1 MIGLLVSDQ
10 WIRCMKNHANYPVSG
25 KLKILLTIVII
36 LGIAFRFINLDRK
49 VYWHDEVYTS
59 MRAAGFTRSEIDQE
73 LFQNTIISAPS
84 LQKFQQI
91 KPGSTV
97 ADTINSLKVEDPQHP
112 PLYFLMA
119 RFWMQNFGGSL
130 TASRLLPALLSL
142 FSLLLMYKLA
152 IELFNSQRVAWMATA
167 LLAISP
173 FDILFAQTARQY
185 GLLTTLILGSSL
197 SLLQSL
203 RHSHWKNWAV
213 YGISVA
219 LGLYTHPFFALTLIG
234 QGVFVLLGRHD
245 IETHR
250 WMVAPI
256 FQGINRWL
264 GFASAIALALLLYA
278 PWIQVLYSNA
288 QRTADTT
295 DWARIPQPF
304 SYLAKLWTLSF
315 TSLFIDLDF
324 GFDNPWNFLLRVPFL
339 ILIFGAFYLVY
350 RRTPQRTWLFIFT
363 SVFVPFLLLV
373 LPDLLLGGKRSA
385 VSRYLISCYPG
396 IQLAMAYLLSI
407 GLTTGKVFW
416 RGALALVFTASVIS
430 CGTSALAE
438 TWWSKDLSYDNATV
452 SRLVNVEAAKNPVLA
467 SDIGDDFTNT
477 GDLISLSY
485 RLKANVRLFLM
496 NRPTNFDAISS
507 RDSQGVAQEP
517 EVLLFR
523 PSNAMRE
530 AIAQKGWRLQEVY
543 ASGRLW
549 RLIRPT

>member
-1 MIGLLVSDQ
+1 
-10 WIRCMKNHANYPVSG
+10 MKNYAKRTASAR
-25 KLKILLTIVII
+25 LRMLLTIVII
-36 LGIAFRFINLDRK
+36 LGIALRFINLDRK

-59 MRAAGFTRSEIDQE
+59 MRAAGFTRGAIDQE
-73 LFQNTIISAPS
+73 LFQNKIIPAPS

-119 RFWMQNFGGSL
+119 RFWMQIFGGSL

-142 FSLLLMYKLA
+142 FSLPLMYKLA
-152 IELFNSQRVAWMATA
+152 IELFDSQRVAWMATA

-185 GLLTTLILGSSL
+185 GLLTTLIIGSSL
-197 SLLQSL
+197 SLLRSL

-234 QGVFVLLGRHD
+234 QGVFVILNKQPVKPHKGNVVPR
-245 IETHR
+245 
-250 WMVAPI
+250 V
-256 FQGINRWL
+256 QGVNRWL

-278 PWIQVLYSNA
+278 PWIQVLYTNA
-288 QRTADTT
+288 QRAADTT

-324 GFDNPWNFLLRVPFL
+324 GFDNSWNFLLRIPFIIL
-339 ILIFGAFYLVY
+339 ILSAFYFVY
-350 RRTPQRTWLFIFT
+350 RRTSQHVWLFILT
-363 SVFVPFLLLV
+363 SVFVPFLLLA
-373 LPDLLLGGKRSA
+373 LPDLLIGGKRSA

-396 IQLAMAYLLSI
+396 IQLAVAYLLAI

-416 RGALALVFTASVIS
+416 RSALALVLTASVIS
-430 CGTSALAE
+430 CGTSVLAE
-438 TWWSKDLSYDNATV
+438 TWWNKDLSYDNATV
-452 SRLVNVEAAKNPVLA
+452 SRLVNAEAAKNPVLA

-485 RLKANVRLFLM
+485 RLKDNVRLFLM
-496 NRPTNFDAISS
+496 SRPTNFDAI
-507 RDSQGVAQEP
+507 AQEP

-530 AIAQKGWRLQEVY
+530 AIAQKGWRLQEVS
-543 ASGRLW
+543 APGRLW
-549 RLIRPT
+549 RLIRSA

>member
-1 MIGLLVSDQ
+1 
-10 WIRCMKNHANYPVSG
+10 MKNHAKHTASTG
-25 KLKILLTIVII
+25 LKRILTIVII

-59 MRAAGFTRSEIDQE
+59 MRAAGFTRGEIDEE
-73 LFQNTIISAPS
+73 LFQNKIIPAST

-97 ADTINSLKVEDPQHP
+97 TDTINSLKVEDPQHP

-130 TASRLLPALLSL
+130 IASRLLPALLSL
-142 FSLLLMYKLA
+142 VSLPLMYKLA
-152 IELFNSQRVAWMATA
+152 MELFVSQRVAWMATA

-185 GLLTTLILGSSL
+185 GLLATLVIGSSL

-203 RHSHWKNWAV
+203 RHSSWKNWAV

-234 QGVFVLLGRHD
+234 QGVFVLLSRRNVQ
-245 IETHR
+245 ETR
-250 WMVAPI
+250 RIDAPVAQSI
-256 FQGINRWL
+256 HRWL
-264 GFASAIALALLLYA
+264 GFAGAIALALLLYV
-278 PWIQVLYSNA
+278 PWIQVLLSNA
-288 QRTADTT
+288 QRAAATT

-304 SYLAKLWTLSF
+304 SYLAKLWTFSF
-315 TSLFIDLDF
+315 TSLFIDLNF
-324 GFDNPWNFLLRVPFL
+324 GFDNPWNFLLRVPFVIL
-339 ILIFGAFYLVY
+339 ILGSFFFLC
-350 RRTPQRTWLFIFT
+350 RRTPQRIRLFILT
-363 SVFVPFLLLV
+363 SVFVPFLLLA
-373 LPDLLLGGKRSA
+373 LPDLLVGGKRSA

-396 IQLAMAYLLSI
+396 IQLAVAYLLAI
-407 GLTTGKVFW
+407 GLTTGKAFW
-416 RGALALVFTASVIS
+416 RGALAVVMAASVIS

-438 TWWSKDLSYDNATV
+438 SWWNKDLSYDNATV
-452 SRLVNVEAAKNPVLA
+452 SRLVNAEAAKNPVLV

-485 RLKANVRLFLM
+485 RLKDNVRLFLM
-496 NRPTNFDAISS
+496 SRPSNFDAI
-507 RDSQGVAQEP
+507 AQEA

-523 PSNAMRE
+523 PSNEIRE
-530 AIAQKGWRLQEVY
+530 AIAQKGWSLQMVS
-543 ASGRLW
+543 APGRLW
-549 RLIRPT
+549 RLIRTA

>member
-1 MIGLLVSDQ
+1 
-10 WIRCMKNHANYPVSG
+10 MKNHANHTASAG
-25 KLKILLTIVII
+25 LRILLIIVII

-59 MRAAGFTRSEIDQE
+59 MRAAGFTRGEIDEE
-73 LFQNTIISAPS
+73 LFQNKIIPAPA

-112 PLYFLMA
+112 PLYFLMT
-119 RFWMQNFGGSL
+119 RFWMQIFGGSL

-142 FSLLLMYKLA
+142 FSLPLMYKLA

-167 LLAISP
+167 LFAISP

-185 GLLTTLILGSSL
+185 GLLTTLVIGSSL
-197 SLLQSL
+197 SLLRSL
-203 RHSHWKNWAV
+203 RYSNWKNWTV

-234 QGVFVLLGRHD
+234 QGIFVLLGRRNVQ
-245 IETHR
+245 TNR
-250 WMVAPI
+250 WIVSPVA
-256 FQGINRWL
+256 QGINRWL
-264 GFASAIALALLLYA
+264 GFGGAIALALVLYA
-278 PWIQVLYSNA
+278 PWIQVLFTNS
-288 QRTADTT
+288 QRAADTT

-315 TSLFIDLDF
+315 TSLFVDLDF
-324 GFDNPWNFLLRVPFL
+324 GFDNPWTYLLRIPFVVL
-339 ILIFGAFYLVY
+339 ILGAFYFVY
-350 RRTPQRTWLFIFT
+350 RRTPRRVWLFILT
-363 SVFVPFLLLV
+363 SVFVPFLLLA

-396 IQLAMAYLLSI
+396 IQLAVAYLLAI
-407 GLTTGKVFW
+407 GLTTGRAFW
-416 RGALALVFTASVIS
+416 RGALALVVTASIIS

-438 TWWSKDLSYDNATV
+438 TWWNKDLSYENATV
-452 SRLVNVEAAKNPVLA
+452 SRLVNAEAAKNPVLA

-485 RLKANVRLFLM
+485 RLKDNVRLFLM
-496 NRPTNFDAISS
+496 SRPTNFEAI
-507 RDSQGVAQEP
+507 AQES

-523 PSNAMRE
+523 PSNAIRK
-530 AIAQKGWRLQEVY
+530 AIAQKGWRLQAVS
-543 ASGRLW
+543 APGNLW
-549 RLIRPT
+549 RLIRPA

>member
-1 MIGLLVSDQ
+1 MIGLLVSDE
-10 WIRCMKNHANYPVSG
+10 WIRRMKNHANHTTSARLRV
-25 KLKILLTIVII
+25 LLTIVII

-59 MRAAGFTRSEIDQE
+59 MRAAGFTRGEIDEE
-73 LFQNTIISAPS
+73 LFQNKIIPAPT

-97 ADTINSLKVEDPQHP
+97 ADTIDSLKVEDPQHP

-142 FSLLLMYKLA
+142 FSLPLMYKLA
-152 IELFNSQRVAWMATA
+152 MELFNSQRVAWMATA

-173 FDILFAQTARQY
+173 FDILFDQTARQY
-185 GLLTTLILGSSL
+185 GLLMTLVIGSSL
-197 SLLQSL
+197 SLLRSL
-203 RHSHWKNWAV
+203 RHSHWKNWTA

-234 QGVFVLLGRHD
+234 HGVFVLLGRRN
-245 IETHR
+245 IETNR
-250 WMVAPI
+250 WIVAPVA
-256 FQGINRWL
+256 QGINRWL
-264 GFASAIALALLLYA
+264 GFGSAIALALLLYA
-278 PWIQVLYSNA
+278 PWIRVLSTNS
-288 QRTADTT
+288 QRAAATT

-324 GFDNPWNFLLRVPFL
+324 GFNNPWTYLLRVPFVVM
-339 ILIFGAFYLVY
+339 ILGALYFVY
-350 RRTPQRTWLFIFT
+350 RRTPRRVWLFILT
-363 SVFVPFLLLV
+363 SVFVPFLLLA

-396 IQLAMAYLLSI
+396 IQLAVAYLLAI
-407 GLTTGKVFW
+407 GLTTGKAFW
-416 RGALALVFTASVIS
+416 RGALAVVMTASVIS

-438 TWWSKDLSYDNATV
+438 TWWNKDLSYDNATV
-452 SRLVNVEAAKNPVLA
+452 SRLVNAEAAKNPVVA

-477 GDLISLSY
+477 GDLISLSF
-485 RLKANVRLFLM
+485 RLKDNVRLFLM
-496 NRPTNFDAISS
+496 SRPSNFEAI
-507 RDSQGVAQEP
+507 AQEP

-523 PSNAMRE
+523 PSNVMRE
-530 AIAQKGWRLQEVY
+530 AIAQKGWRLQMVS
-543 ASGRLW
+543 APGRLW
-549 RLIRPT
+549 RLIRTA

>member
-1 MIGLLVSDQ
+1 
-10 WIRCMKNHANYPVSG
+10 MKNHANHTASAG
-25 KLKILLTIVII
+25 LKILLTIVII

-59 MRAAGFTRSEIDQE
+59 MRAAGFTRGEIDEE
-73 LFQNTIISAPS
+73 LFQNKIIPAPS

-130 TASRLLPALLSL
+130 ISSRLLPALLSL
-142 FSLLLMYKLA
+142 FSLPLMYKLA
-152 IELFNSQRVAWMATA
+152 MELFGSQRVAWMATA

-185 GLLTTLILGSSL
+185 GLLTTLVIGSSL
-197 SLLQSL
+197 SLLRAASQIPQGSL
-203 RHSHWKNWAV
+203 RHSNWKNWTV

-234 QGVFVLLGRHD
+234 HGVFVLMGRRNVQTD
-245 IETHR
+245 R
-250 WMVAPI
+250 WIVAPVA
-256 FQGINRWL
+256 QGINRWL
-264 GFASAIALALLLYA
+264 GFGSAIALALLLYA
-278 PWIQVLYSNA
+278 PWIQVLFTNA

-295 DWARIPQPF
+295 DWARIPQPL

-315 TSLFIDLDF
+315 TSLFVDLDL
-324 GFDNPWNFLLRVPFL
+324 GFDNPWTFLLRVPFVML
-339 ILIFGAFYLVY
+339 ILGAFYFVY
-350 RRTPQRTWLFIFT
+350 RRTPRRVWLFILT
-363 SVFVPFLLLV
+363 SVFVPFLLLA
-373 LPDLLLGGKRSA
+373 LPDLLVGGKRSA

-396 IQLAMAYLLSI
+396 IQLAVAYLLAI
-407 GLTTGKVFW
+407 GLTTGKAFW
-416 RGALALVFTASVIS
+416 RGALALVVTASLIS

-438 TWWSKDLSYDNATV
+438 SWWNKDLSYDNATV
-452 SRLVNVEAAKNPVLA
+452 SRLVNAEAAKNPVLA

-477 GDLISLSY
+477 GDLISLSF
-485 RLKANVRLFLM
+485 RLKDNVRLFLM
-496 NRPTNFDAISS
+496 SRPTNFEAI
-507 RDSQGVAQEP
+507 AQEP

-530 AIAQKGWRLQEVY
+530 AIAQKGWRLQSVS
-543 ASGRLW
+543 APSRLW
-549 RLIRPT
+549 RLIRTA

>member
-1 MIGLLVSDQ
+1 
-10 WIRCMKNHANYPVSG
+10 MKNHAKHTASKG
-25 KLKILLTIVII
+25 LRSILTIVII

-59 MRAAGFTRSEIDQE
+59 MRAAGFTRGEIDEE
-73 LFQNTIISAPS
+73 LFQNKIIPAST

-130 TASRLLPALLSL
+130 IASRLLPALLSL
-142 FSLLLMYKLA
+142 VSLPLMYKLA
-152 IELFNSQRVAWMATA
+152 MELFKSQRVAWMATA

-185 GLLTTLILGSSL
+185 GLLTTLIIGSSL
-197 SLLQSL
+197 SLLRAASQIPQGSL
-203 RHSHWKNWAV
+203 RHSSWKNWTV
-213 YGISVA
+213 YGIAVA

-234 QGVFVLLGRHD
+234 QGVFILLNSRYFKSRKGS
-245 IETHR
+245 
-250 WMVAPI
+250 VAPVAP
-256 FQGINRWL
+256 GINHWL
-264 GFASAIALALLLYA
+264 GFTGAIALALLLYA

-288 QRTADTT
+288 QRAAATT

-324 GFDNPWNFLLRVPFL
+324 GFDNPWNFLLRVPFVIL
-339 ILIFGAFYLVY
+339 ILSAFYFVY
-350 RRTPQRTWLFIFT
+350 RRTPRRVWLFILT
-363 SVFVPFLLLV
+363 SVFVPFLLLA
-373 LPDLLLGGKRSA
+373 LPDLLQGGKRSA

-396 IQLAMAYLLSI
+396 IQLAVVYLLAI
-407 GLTTGKVFW
+407 GLTTGRAFW
-416 RGALALVFTASVIS
+416 RGALAVVITASFIS

-438 TWWSKDLSYDNATV
+438 SWWNKDLSYDNATV
-452 SRLVNVEAAKNPVLA
+452 SRLVNAEAAKNPVLI

-477 GDLISLSY
+477 GDLISLSF
-485 RLKANVRLFLM
+485 RLKDNVRLFLM
-496 NRPTNFDAISS
+496 SRPSNFEAI
-507 RDSQGVAQEP
+507 AQES

-523 PSNAMRE
+523 PSNAIRE
-530 AIAQKGWRLQEVY
+530 AIAQKGWRLQMVS
-543 ASGRLW
+543 APGRLW
-549 RLIRPT
+549 RLIRTA